1 MSAVHSPLSA
11 LRHRNYRLLWIG
23 QLVSMAGSMMQGA
36 AVLWHVSLLA
46 GEGHKAIALGIVGLV
61 RVVPIVVFS
70 MLGGVVADALDRRRL
85 MLITQAVMTACAGV
99 LAWLTFR
106 GLSVSWPVYL
116 LTGLSAAAAAFD
128 APARQALMPT
138 LVPRALL
145 PNALSLYSMMFQVA
159 SVVGPALGGMVIAT
173 WSVGAV
179 YACNAAS
186 FLAVIVALLLMRDL
200 PARAAPG
207 SDGAAAPA
215 ISWAAAAE
223 GLRFVFGTP
232 LLRSSMLLDFFAT
245 FFSSATALLPIFA
258 QDILHV
264 GPHGYGWLAAAPAL
278 GAVLTGAAMVRF
290 EPHIDRRGVVLLRAV
305 VIYGVATIFFGLS
318 TSYALT
324 FLCLA
329 ATGAADTVSMVLRN
343 IIRHLAT
350 PDRLRGRMTSVNM
363 VFFMGGP
370 QLGEFEAGVVA
381 QLLGAVASV
390 VSGGV
395 GCLLAT
401 AWVARRTPELV
412 HYRRE
417 PIALAETIV
426 ERTAAAGAA
435 GAERGAL
442 TAGAVASAKA
452 GEEGAPVAR

>member
-1 MSAVHSPLSA
+1 MSAGTSSLSA
-11 LRHRNYRLLWIG
+11 LRHRNFRLLWIG

-46 GEGHKAIALGIVGLV
+46 GEGQKAIALGIVGLV

-70 MLGGVVADALDRRRL
+70 MLGGVVADAVDRRRM
-85 MLITQAVMTACAGV
+85 MLVTQVVMTSSAAT
-99 LAWLTFR
+99 LALLTFR
-106 GLSVSWPVYL
+106 GLSSSWPVYV
-116 LTGLSAAAAAFD
+116 LTAVSAAAAAFD
-128 APARQALMPT
+128 APARQALMPN

-159 SVVGPALGGMVIAT
+159 SVVGPGLGGMVIAG
-173 WSVGAV
+173 WGVGAV
-179 YACNAAS
+179 YALNAAS

-200 PARAAPG
+200 PPRAAPG
-207 SDGAAAPA
+207 ADGAAAPA

-223 GLRFVFGTP
+223 GLRFVFGHP

-264 GPHGYGWLAAAPAL
+264 GPLGYGWLSAAPAL
-278 GAVLTGAAMVRF
+278 GAVLAGGAMVRF
-290 EPHIDRRGVVLLRAV
+290 EPRIERRGVVLLRSV
-305 VIYGVATIFFGLS
+305 VLYGLATIVFGFS

-324 FLCLA
+324 FACLA
-329 ATGAADTVSMVLRN
+329 VTGAADTVSLVLRN

-381 QLLGAVASV
+381 QLFGAVASV

-395 GCLLAT
+395 GCVLAT
-401 AWVARRTPELV
+401 FWIARRTPELGS
-412 HYRRE
+412 YRRE
-417 PIALAETIV
+417 AVTSAVETAV

-442 TAGAVASAKA
+442 TAGAVATAKA
-452 GEEGAPVAR
+452 GDPANG